1 MEKVYYDACS
11 IINETLKKKGVSYA
25 DFADA
30 FGKNPKAM
38 SGIFKRNTKYFD
50 EDELDDISAYL
61 GISKNVLM
69 VNPVSIGDI
78 VHGRKIRTPNKSM
91 EHKYL
96 LVKPI
101 KKEEDVNEHLKK
113 ETVKAITASG
123 YSYSVGKD
131 GTVTAK
137 VSTSCE
143 ELKVQLNKYA
153 TYCDEK
159 DKEIAE
165 LKDQLESER
174 AHGDF
179 FEKRFR
185 EVENQNK
192 LLEDELEKKTAL
204 VNELSSLNT
213 SLKRQAESVDF
224 SIARDLRDA
233 VAERDKYKEMLLKI
247 LLEHYAN
254 EVG

>member
-1 MEKVYYDACS
+1 MENCYYDSCDV
-11 IINETLKKKGVSYA
+11 IRETLKKKNITQK
-25 DFADA
+25 DFAKA
-30 FGKNPKAM
+30 FGKTLATVKSLFCNK
-38 SGIFKRNTKYFD
+38 TKVFD

-69 VNPVSIGDI
+69 TKPVST
-78 VHGRKIRTPNKSM
+78 KMTPRSDM
-91 EHKYL
+91 KYKYF
-96 LVKPI
+96 LVKPL
-101 KKEEDVNEHLKK
+101 KKEENMNKYSYTVNGSGYVKANASSSTDELKAQLKK
-113 ETVKAITASG
+113 YAS
-123 YSYSVGKD
+123 
-131 GTVTAK
+131 
-137 VSTSCE
+137 
-143 ELKVQLNKYA
+143 
-153 TYCDEK
+153 YCDEK

-165 LKDQLESER
+165 LKAQLESER

-247 LLEHYAN
+247 LVDRYTN